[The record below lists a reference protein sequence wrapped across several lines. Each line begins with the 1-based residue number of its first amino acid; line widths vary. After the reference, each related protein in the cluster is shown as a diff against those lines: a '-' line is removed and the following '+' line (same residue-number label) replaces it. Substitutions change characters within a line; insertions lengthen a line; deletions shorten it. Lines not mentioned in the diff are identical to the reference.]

1 MASVY
6 CHNRELTRKGARQQ
20 KGRKDT
26 ITFSTFSTKPNI
38 ILTPDLTYTHLVFN
52 ILDILTLVLI

>member
-1 MASVY
+1 MLCFSV
-6 CHNRELTRKGARQQ
+6 
-20 KGRKDT
+20 T
-26 ITFSTFSTKPNI
+26 ITFSTFGTNPNI